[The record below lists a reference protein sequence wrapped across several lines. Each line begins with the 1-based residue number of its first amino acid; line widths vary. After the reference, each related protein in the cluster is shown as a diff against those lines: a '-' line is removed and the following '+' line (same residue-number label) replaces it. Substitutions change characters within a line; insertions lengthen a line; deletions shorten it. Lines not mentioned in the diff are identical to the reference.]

1 MQKTKR
7 ILVTTKPHNMIITK
21 ENSTK
26 VRDTGK
32 INRIFYGGFVALGLY
47 FLLTNHDLSSAM
59 SNFGLALIF
68 DPFDQKVRW
77 NNRPLYQ
84 RVWLVVHLAIVFVLL
99 GMLLTII

>member
-1 MQKTKR
+1 MT
-7 ILVTTKPHNMIITK
+7 ITR

-26 VRDTGK
+26 IGGTRK

-47 FLLTNHDLSSAM
+47 FLLANHDISSAM

-68 DPFDQKVRW
+68 DPFDQKIRW

-84 RVWLVVHLAIVFVLL
+84 RVWLFVHLAIVFVLL
-99 GMLLTII
+99 GMLIIV

>member
-1 MQKTKR
+1 MT
-7 ILVTTKPHNMIITK
+7 ITK
-21 ENSTK
+21 ENSSK

-32 INRIFYGGFVALGLY
+32 INPILYGGFVALGLY
-47 FLLTNHDLSSAM
+47 FLLANHDLSSAM

-84 RVWLVVHLAIVFVLL
+84 RVWLFVHLAVVFVLL
-99 GMLLTII
+99 GMLLIV